1 MAYSYLESSCYGK
14 DNVKFLKVVK
24 NPKNEKDHEIMEC
37 NVQVLLK
44 GQLEVSYTE
53 ADNKV
58 IVPTD
63 TVKNTILVLAKK
75 NKIDTIEKFAAL
87 LALHFTKK
95 YAHITGASVKII
107 QQTWNKY
114 HEHSFIHGGAE
125 TKEVELEYDEAK
137 PSEYKLV
144 TTLKGLTV
152 LKSTNSMFHGFNVCE
167 YTTLKPTNDRILST
181 DVLMKLE
188 FDAAELGSL
197 EGVSKGSK
205 DEIFTDVFNNCRD
218 TTLTIFK
225 NENSASVQATM
236 FKMATKILE
245 DNKVAKF
252 VTYELPNKHYILFNL
267 EWFDGEKNDNE
278 LFYPA
283 SDPNGLIK
291 CTVGRS

>member
-1 MAYSYLESSCYGK
+1 
-14 DNVKFLKVVK
+14 
-24 NPKNEKDHEIMEC
+24 MEC

-44 GQLEVSYTE
+44 GKIDTSYTE

-63 TVKNTILVLAKK
+63 TIKNTISVLAKK
-75 NKIDTIEKFAAL
+75 NKTETIEKFAAI
-87 LALHFTKK
+87 LALHFTNK
-95 YAHITGASVKII
+95 YSHISGVHFKII
-107 QQTWNKY
+107 QQVWNKY

-125 TKEVELEYDEAK
+125 TKEVQLDYDQNK
-137 PSEYKLV
+137 PTEYKLV
-144 TTLKGLTV
+144 STLKGLTV
-152 LKSTNSMFHGFNVCE
+152 LKSTNSMFYGFNVCE
-167 YTTLKPTNDRILST
+167 YTTLKPTKDRILST

-188 FDAAELGSL
+188 YDPVELGSL
-197 EGVSKGSK
+197 ETLITGTQDDTFIELFK
-205 DEIFTDVFNNCRD
+205 NCRE

-225 NENSASVQATM
+225 EENSASVQATM
-236 FKMATKILE
+236 FNMATKILQ

-278 LFYPA
+278 LFYPS

-291 CTVGRS
+291 CKVGRN